1 MAALWRPRA
10 PAAAAAAAVR
20 AAALPRTGLSAAAA
34 TAPAPAGGRLA
45 IAAGA
50 IQPAAALAAA
60 PRLGPWVPA
69 AGLRVRA
76 AQRNGND
83 APRRDA
89 HVSRRRPLRGG
100 AGGDAD
106 GHGRSA
112 ASGKAGA
119 GEGCPAARPAHGRQG
134 RRGLSARR
142 GVLAAAAG
150 GHFAP
155 VRTASSASN
164 TTAAARLNVPCT
176 CAFSPRSSLSAAWLC
191 GSWPSAGRA
200 PTRPRAGTRSAAR
213 PARFTRKRRPAA
225 PAMAPSARPFS
236 ATVSAGHAQFGLGP
250 LMRN

>member
-20 AAALPRTGLSAAAA
+20 AAALPRTGLPAAAA

-50 IQPAAALAAA
+50 MQPAAALAAA
-60 PRLGPWVPA
+60 ARLGPWVPA
-69 AGLRVRA
+69 AGLRVRT
-76 AQRNGND
+76 AQGNGND

-89 HVSRRRPLRGG
+89 QGSRRRPVRGG

-106 GHGRSA
+106 GHWRSA

-134 RRGLSARR
+134 RRGPSARR

-155 VRTASSASN
+155 VRTASFASN
-164 TTAAARLNVPCT
+164 TTAAAGLNVPCT
-176 CAFSPRSSLSAAWLC
+176 CAFLAPVLLCPQRGCVAVGQAPAGHPQDQGPERGPRLDPQDLLAKED
-191 GSWPSAGRA
+191 
-200 PTRPRAGTRSAAR
+200 RPRPPWHHPRAHFPPR
-213 PARFTRKRRPAA
+213 
-225 PAMAPSARPFS
+225 
-236 ATVSAGHAQFGLGP
+236 
-250 LMRN
+250 